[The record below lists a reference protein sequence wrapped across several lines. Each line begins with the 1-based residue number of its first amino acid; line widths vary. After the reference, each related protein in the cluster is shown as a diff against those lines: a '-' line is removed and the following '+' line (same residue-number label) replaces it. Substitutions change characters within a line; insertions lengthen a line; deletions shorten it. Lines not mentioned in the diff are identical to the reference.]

1 MVGFLR
7 AESGMKLCQG
17 AAAWHGE
24 DGGLEN
30 HPFSWRFQTVHAI
43 PPDSHDIHISYNRP
57 WDYLLTVF

>member
-30 HPFSWRFQTVHAI
+30 HPSVGESKQYMLFH
-43 PPDSHDIHISYNRP
+43 PIHMIYIF
-57 WDYLLTVF
+57 LTTDRGTIY